1 MILHYLKTALR
12 NIRGNWVYTILSICC
27 LAIGTAMFSA
37 FFYGVN
43 YDCYKYNR
51 RPLYKRSAIAYEDI
65 PGDDRFSNN
74 RSFIQRG
81 GHLPVNFKTLSKLDI
96 PEIEYV
102 SGYGS
107 SIPADF
113 RISDSTRVYLDGAV
127 RGLEVCRDYY
137 KVNNLTLL
145 YGDRTPQNAN
155 EIVVSESFLKRIGY
169 DKEISRCSIT
179 DTRSDKEYF
188 IVNVIRDDVWSRY
201 QSEEIYFLLNEYSL
215 SVLINPTN
223 INCDVVLKKGVDID
237 DVNRILST
245 SYTSEYVNSVVQ
257 LSHSYPKP
265 DDPMLGLLSIIVLL
279 VAAANFF
286 KHTVML
292 LKQRGRANIVR
303 YSLGAGKKSL
313 SQMLLTEIAL
323 VLVCSLA
330 IALYLSFHVCNWL
343 NNAAEFLDNI
353 YFNYPDIA
361 LLDMLGIAVVG
372 LAGAV
377 VCRISAG
384 RQNRLLKQRIV
395 AQRCENK
402 TIRHIVIGLETTVAI
417 CALTV
422 ALYTTKNA
430 PKAYNPLPEQ
440 VSRRVFYVEN
450 NEQFNVE
457 EFYNK
462 LRQMPQ
468 VDEII
473 TTDGSWRDYPGF
485 SQVRIGGEL
494 QYLIVLGHDIRYFSF
509 FNIPIEWLDPIPP
522 SNGYLLDR
530 YTYEELQR
538 NGVDL
543 ESLEFA
549 NGYNSGNKI
558 HVSGVFD
565 HRICDDLSGYTDRV
579 NRKQNDGNSVWTF
592 YRAFHFS
599 ENPEG
604 YPNEFFIKFG
614 RSVSPAKAQSLI
626 REKWN
631 ELYPMSTDG
640 LEISPLPEYVDD
652 DFKYRVLA
660 FNLGSI
666 ICILLVILS
675 VSSSISAETNMRRKE
690 VALRKINGAKAA
702 DILGLFIKPYGVIL
716 LVSFVIG
723 SLASVALIK
732 SSDIDYGIDILMIAL
747 VALVM
752 TALVIMLSV
761 FRRIRSIMRTNPADV
776 IKSE

>member
-12 NIRGNWVYTILSICC
+12 NIRSNWVYTILSICC

-43 YDCYKYNR
+43 FDYYKYNR
-51 RPLYKRSAIAYEDI
+51 RPLYNRSAKAYEDI
-65 PGDDRFSNN
+65 PGDDGFSNN
-74 RSFIQRG
+74 RKFIQRG
-81 GHLPVNFKTLSKLDI
+81 GTLPINFKMMSKLDI

-169 DKEISRCSIT
+169 DKDISRCSII

-201 QSEEIYFLLNEYSL
+201 QSEDIYFFLNDYSI
-215 SVLINPTN
+215 SVLITPTN
-223 INCDVVLKKGVDID
+223 IYCDVVLKKGVDID

-245 SYTSEYVNSVVQ
+245 SYVSENSKLVVQ
-257 LSHSYPKP
+257 LSHSYPQP
-265 DDPMLGLLSIIVLL
+265 DDPILGLLSIIVLL

-286 KHTVML
+286 KHTIML

-330 IALYLSFHVCNWL
+330 IALYLSFYICNWL

-353 YFNYPDIA
+353 YFNYADIA
-361 LLDMLGIAVVG
+361 LLDIFGIAVVG
-372 LAGAV
+372 LAGAF

-395 AQRCENK
+395 AERHENK
-402 TIRHIVIGLETTVAI
+402 TIKHIVIGLETTVAI

-422 ALYTTKNA
+422 ALYSSKNA
-430 PKAYNPLPEQ
+430 PRAYNPLPKQ
-440 VSRRVFYVEN
+440 VSRRIFYVEN
-450 NEQFNVE
+450 NEQSNIE
-457 EFYNK
+457 EFYNM

-485 SQVRIGGEL
+485 QHVNTGNGLENFIF
-494 QYLIVLGHDIRYFSF
+494 LGHDIRYFSF

-522 SNGYLLDR
+522 GNGYLLDR
-530 YTYEELQR
+530 YTYDELLR
-538 NGVDL
+538 NGIDM
-543 ESLEFA
+543 ESLKLA
-549 NGYNSGNKI
+549 PDYNSDNKI
-558 HVSGVFD
+558 HVSGIFD

-579 NRKQNDGNSVWTF
+579 NSKQNDGNLFWKF
-592 YRAFHFS
+592 YMAFHFS
-599 ENPEG
+599 ENPDA

-652 DFKYRVLA
+652 DFKYRLLA

-702 DILGLFIKPYGVIL
+702 DIMGLFIKPYGIIL

-732 SSDIDYGIDILMIAL
+732 SSDIDYGSDILMIAL

-761 FRRIRSIMRTNPADV
+761 FRRIRSIMRTNPAEV